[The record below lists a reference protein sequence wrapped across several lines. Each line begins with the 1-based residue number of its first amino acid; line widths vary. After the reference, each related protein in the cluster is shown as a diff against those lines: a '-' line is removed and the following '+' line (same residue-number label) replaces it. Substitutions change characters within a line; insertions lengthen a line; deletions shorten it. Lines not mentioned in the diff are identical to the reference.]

1 MLNRIVL
8 IGRLTRDPELRRTS
22 STDTPVAQFTLAV
35 DDRVKDAN
43 GNKTTTFITVV
54 VWHAQ
59 ADNVAKFCRKGSLVA
74 VDGRIRQRSF
84 ERRDGTKGS
93 VIEVIADSVQF
104 LEPKGE
110 RTIPNEEF
118 IPDEIVTD
126 DGKNLDAIDVTD
138 DDLPFQKG
146 IIMGYKKIRP
156 HKKVC
161 YFTKNKIAYID
172 YKDVELLKKFI
183 TPTGKIAS
191 RHSTG
196 TSAKYQRE
204 LARAIKNAR
213 YMALL
218 PYVQD

>member
-1 MLNRIVL
+1 MVNRIVL
-8 IGRLTRDPELRRTS
+8 VGRLTRDPELRRTPN
-22 STDTPVAQFTLAV
+22 DVAVASFTLAV
-35 DDRVKDAN
+35 DDRVKDVN
-43 GNKTTTFITVV
+43 GQRTTSFIGVTV
-54 VWHAQ
+54 WNNQ
-59 ADNVAKFCRKGSLVA
+59 ADNVAKFCRKGNLVA

-93 VIEVIADSVQF
+93 VIEVVADNVTF
-104 LEPKGE
+104 LEPKGDKV
-110 RTIPNEEF
+110 IPNEEF
-118 IPDEIVTD
+118 IPDEVVENESN
-126 DGKNLDAIDVTD
+126 NLDSIDVTD

-204 LARAIKNAR
+204 LAKAIKNAR